1 MKAKYAYSADGVK
14 LSVSDGTSSF
24 GYEYLGSLIY
34 VRTNGSLSLDQALFD
49 GGTVRPNGAV
59 DYFVKDHLGSVRVI
73 VDQAGTV
80 REQNDYYPY
89 GERCP
94 ESTYAVSSVNRYKF
108 NGKEEQTVGDLG
120 MLDYGARMYQAGIGR
135 WFVSD
140 PLAEKYYS
148 VSPYAYCGNDPINR
162 VDPTGMIWEDKKE
175 IERLKAQIAKKMES
189 IKKDMAK
196 TTQQLA
202 TEGLSDKK
210 IATYNNRLSNSQSR
224 LDNLNQAVSDIDYL
238 AEDSHTYVFANPPAE
253 SNMHTVRLGEDGK
266 VYIERSS
273 DALAIHEITH
283 VRQSLK
289 AGGLQFSPDNLL
301 YNAGRNAPFDKR
313 YAEMSGMEIEAYRM
327 QYSFDKSFPLPINHI
342 REINVHSVGNIRDE
356 VGQLVYEYIHDYAK
370 QLDQSNK
377 VF

>member
-1 MKAKYAYSADGVK
+1 
-14 LSVSDGTSSF
+14 
-24 GYEYLGSLIY
+24 
-34 VRTNGSLSLDQALFD
+34 
-49 GGTVRPNGAV
+49 
-59 DYFVKDHLGSVRVI
+59 
-73 VDQAGTV
+73 
-80 REQNDYYPY
+80 
-89 GERCP
+89 
-94 ESTYAVSSVNRYKF
+94 
-108 NGKEEQTVGDLG
+108 

>member
-59 DYFVKDHLGSVRVI
+59 DYFVKDHWGSVRVI

-80 REQNDYYPY
+80 REQNYYYPY

-196 TTQQLA
+196 TTQQLS